1 MCMTGVVWL
10 VFYFPFMVTQGSFY
24 EMGFLYKLFICLF
37 QNSAMGLHFKM
48 LIIHEGT
55 AEGLQWHNIFKP
67 VTSRD
72 DFTIGYVWI
81 MMFFDTLLYLVIA
94 LIVEKLMPNYT
105 DDNEHCWNFV
115 YKKLFMKKFV
125 HIDDKEPI
133 ELESPKHDDIIKS
146 EPGDQNVG
154 IEIKNLRKKY
164 DNNVVAVEGLKMN
177 VYEDQITILL
187 GYKGAG
193 KTTVLSMLAGDYAFF
208 Q

>member
-10 VFYFPFMVTQGSFY
+10 VFYIPFMVTQGSFY

-55 AEGLQWHNIFKP
+55 TEGLQWHNIFKP

-72 DFTIGYVWI
+72 DFTIGYTWI

-94 LIVEKLMPNYT
+94 VIVEKMMPNDA
-105 DDNEHCWNFV
+105 DDREQRLNFIF
-115 YKKLFMKKFV
+115 KKIFRKKFV
-125 HIDDKEPI
+125 QIDDQ
-133 ELESPKHDDIIKS
+133 ESVESASQKNDYIIKS
-146 EPGDQNVG
+146 APGDQNVD
-154 IEIKNLRKKY
+154 IEIRNLRKEY
-164 DNNVVAVEGLKMN
+164 DNNIVAVDGLTMN
-177 VYEDQITILL
+177 VYKDQITILL

-193 KTTVLSMLAGDYAFF
+193 KTTVLSMLAGDYAF
-208 Q
+208 

>member
-10 VFYFPFMVTQGSFY
+10 VFYIPFMVTQGSFY

-55 AEGLQWHNIFKP
+55 TEGLQWHNIFKP

-81 MMFFDTLLYLVIA
+81 IMFFDTLLYLVIA

-105 DDNEHCWNFV
+105 DGREQYQNFI
-115 YKKLFMKKFV
+115 KKKMYMKNV
-125 HIDDKEPI
+125 VLIDDNKSV
-133 ELESPKHDDIIKS
+133 ESKS
-146 EPGDQNVG
+146 GDQNVG
-154 IEIKNLRKKY
+154 IEIKNLRKIY
-164 DNNVVAVEGLKMN
+164 DNSVVAVNGLTMN
-177 VYEDQITILL
+177 AYKDQITILL

-193 KTTVLSMLAGDYAFF
+193 KTTVLSMLSGDYAFF
-208 Q
+208 RNKKNLLICEL